1 MKYVSLLFFFF
12 ISFPLFSQTKPTVY
26 FAHIDGEIDLGKAPF
41 VRRVI
46 SNAEEEH
53 AAAIVFE
60 INTFGGRV
68 DAATQI
74 KDAILESRV
83 PTVAFINKRAVS
95 AGALISLACKTII
108 MSPGSLIGAST
119 VVDQEGKKQSE
130 KYQAYMRSEMRSTA
144 ERNGRRGELAE
155 AMVDERITIPGID
168 DSTTLLSLTYKQA
181 QSLGMCDTVL
191 DSREEILQYLNLSN
205 SKVIDRDSNW
215 AENLVAFLNTP
226 FISSILIIIG
236 LIGLYSELKAP
247 GLGVPGV
254 SGMIAFALFF
264 GSSYILQIAS
274 SLNIILF
281 IVGLILLI
289 IEIFF
294 IPGFGI
300 TGVAGIA
307 LVIGSIF
314 FSLFKLGPVFDDHAF
329 QVAILQM
336 AAVLVVSVT
345 AISLLVKFLPRSDRF
360 LKLALRDNVSA
371 TNGFIASTD
380 YSSIVGKAGETMTAL
395 RPAGKVLVDGKV
407 YDVVTDGRFIEDK
420 KTIKILSADGN
431 KIVVIEI

>member
-1 MKYVSLLFFFF
+1 MKYKSILFF
-12 ISFPLFSQTKPTVY
+12 LFLSAFLYPQTKQMVY
-26 FAHIDGEIDLGKAPF
+26 YAHIDGEIDLGKAPF

-46 SNAEEEH
+46 NEAEEAH
-53 AAAIVFE
+53 ASAIVFE

-74 KDAILESRV
+74 KDAILESKI

-130 KYQAYMRSEMRSTA
+130 KYQSYMRSEMRSTA
-144 ERNGRRGELAE
+144 EKNGRRGDLAE
-155 AMVDERITIPGID
+155 AMVDERVSIPGID
-168 DSTTLLSLTYKQA
+168 DSTKLLSLTYQEA
-181 QSLGMCDTVL
+181 QEFGICDTIM
-191 DSREEILQYLNLSN
+191 DSKSEILSYLALPGAQ
-205 SKVIDRDSNW
+205 VVEVGSNW
-215 AENLVAFLNTP
+215 AENFVAFLNTP
-226 FISSILIIIG
+226 LIASLLIIIG

-254 SGMIAFALFF
+254 VGVIAFALFF

-274 SLNIILF
+274 SLHIILF

-300 TGVAGIA
+300 TGVSGIA
-307 LVIGSIF
+307 LIVGSIF
-314 FSLFKLGPVFDDHAF
+314 FSLFKIGPVFDHHMF
-329 QVAILQM
+329 QVAVLQM
-336 AAVLVVSVT
+336 ASALVISVT
-345 AISLLVKFLPRSDRF
+345 VISVIVKYLPKSDRF
-360 LKLALRDNVSA
+360 LKLSLHDNVSA
-371 TNGFIASTD
+371 SSGFIASD
-380 YSSIVGKAGETMTAL
+380 DFSEIVGKTGEAIISL
-395 RPAGKVLVDGKV
+395 RPAGKVSVDGRM
-407 YDVVTDGRFIEDK
+407 YDVVTEGGFIEEK
-420 KTIKILSADGN
+420 KPIKVLSVDGN
-431 KIVVIEI
+431 KIVVKEI